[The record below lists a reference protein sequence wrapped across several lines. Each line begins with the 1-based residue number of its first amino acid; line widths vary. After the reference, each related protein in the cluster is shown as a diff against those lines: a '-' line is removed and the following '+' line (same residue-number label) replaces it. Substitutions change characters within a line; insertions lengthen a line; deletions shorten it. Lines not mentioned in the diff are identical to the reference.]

1 MTMNMENLYWQTNKE
16 WYRINNEGKYELT
29 EKATERAK
37 KVLNYLWAKKNASL
51 Y

>member
-37 KVLNYLWAKKNASL
+37 NSFELFMGKEKR
-51 Y
+51 